1 MSDSLRAVVRRYAP
15 EGTSS
20 ETAKLQGVAAKPILT
35 RIQEDAQLYCEE
47 IEVFNVL
54 QSLAD
59 IVRETKLSGDLE
71 DFYALEFSEID
82 SSEIP
87 NAQAIGEW
95 LDRNLVESKYFVEII
110 KIIEKMSQAES
121 VADSARYYSTVI
133 YPSQRSS
140 WFPIGQGLLGGTDLT
155 IAPPQA
161 VSGVRYLPKVTG
173 FRSTVDLPYRCLELS
188 TRRKYPNIDDF
199 AFYLVPI
206 VSKTRA
212 LLFWDYSQF
221 EDVGWSERKIGDCNW
236 SNIEIELR
244 SKENHLLWK
253 EMSEGF
259 LEFVRKQLDYQWGG
273 SPASDSGDDTG
284 PIEADISHDGE
295 QGH

>member
-1 MSDSLRAVVRRYAP
+1 
-15 EGTSS
+15 
-20 ETAKLQGVAAKPILT
+20 
-35 RIQEDAQLYCEE
+35 
-47 IEVFNVL
+47 
-54 QSLAD
+54 
-59 IVRETKLSGDLE
+59 
-71 DFYALEFSEID
+71 
-82 SSEIP
+82 
-87 NAQAIGEW
+87 
-95 LDRNLVESKYFVEII
+95 
-110 KIIEKMSQAES
+110 
-121 VADSARYYSTVI
+121 
-133 YPSQRSS
+133 
-140 WFPIGQGLLGGTDLT
+140 
-155 IAPPQA
+155 
-161 VSGVRYLPKVTG
+161 
-173 FRSTVDLPYRCLELS
+173 LELS